1 MVSIE
6 IDVNL
11 SGLSCVNSKL
21 QQERSWL
28 LPLIRRSV
36 FLWLAEGHRTAV
48 CTPLLQLPSRVYTEK
63 KSWFTP
69 QNGQSQLE
77 QKMSLTTLAVF
88 FSKKFDPDKAL
99 NTA

>member
-63 KSWFTP
+63 KELIYSPKWPEPAGTKDISDHISSF
-69 QNGQSQLE
+69 LLKE
-77 QKMSLTTLAVF
+77 I
-88 FSKKFDPDKAL
+88 
-99 NTA
+99 

>member
-28 LPLIRRSV
+28 LPLIRRGV

-48 CTPLLQLPSRVYTEK
+48 CTHLLQLPSRVYTEK
-63 KSWFTP
+63 AYLLP
-69 QNGQSQLE
+69 
-77 QKMSLTTLAVF
+77 KMARARWNKRCL
-88 FSKKFDPDKAL
+88 
-99 NTA
+99 

>member
-21 QQERSWL
+21 QQESSWL
-28 LPLIRRSV
+28 LPLIRRGV

-48 CTPLLQLPSRVYTEK
+48 CTHLLQLPSRVDTEK
-63 KSWFTP
+63 SLFTP
-69 QNGQSQLE
+69 QNGQSQTE
-77 QKMSLTTLAVF
+77 QKMSLTTLTSF
-88 FSKKFDPDKAL
+88 LLKEI
-99 NTA
+99 